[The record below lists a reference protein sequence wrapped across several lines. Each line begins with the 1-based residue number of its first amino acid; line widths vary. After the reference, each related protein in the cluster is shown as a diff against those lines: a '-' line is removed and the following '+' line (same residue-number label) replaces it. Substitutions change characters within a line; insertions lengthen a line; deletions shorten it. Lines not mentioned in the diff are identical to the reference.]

1 MFFYFE
7 NIDFIRIF
15 YLKIKMNLLKI
26 SDKKRWVWS
35 VSKGG
40 FLMGLSLKKWGRNFV
55 RRCLTPQRIWGQKSL
70 MLFKKIKEEN

>member
-15 YLKIKMNLLKI
+15 YLKFRMNLLKI

-35 VSKGG
+35 VLNSG
-40 FLMGLSLKKWGRNFV
+40 FLMGFALKK
-55 RRCLTPQRIWGQKSL
+55 
-70 MLFKKIKEEN
+70 